1 MNRIV
6 QKVKSALSFERR
18 LFIKS
23 CKFKSRKTSG
33 KQDGRLHLSY
43 KLEIKPADP
52 PHTHKLGTV
61 TLVRMRA
68 ER

>member
-1 MNRIV
+1 MNRIL

-18 LFIKS
+18 LFINV
-23 CKFKSRKTSG
+23 KSRKTSV
-33 KQDGRLHLSY
+33 KQDGRLYLSY
-43 KLEIKPADP
+43 KLEIKPGDP
-52 PHTHKLGTV
+52 PHTHKLSTI